1 MHRRLAPLLAVAA
14 ALLAPCRAQD
24 DPAGGGTANNC
35 VRNCQRTEAC
45 DRFAV
50 AELNLC
56 RDTCSCEQ
64 RPPPTCTCRAEADDL
79 CFTRGD
85 NDPDAWCVANP
96 GSSGCDAAA
105 GCFWDDASAASGGS
119 ALTGEWLPNCMMY
132 DRDREAGESAAS
144 RYDEVCEGS
153 RVVIQ
158 GFATAAANGEYRAAQ
173 QQSSCPDAPAQTVY
187 KLWGSDL
194 DLYLYRT
201 KWAWHVGPALCSSDV
216 FFARITTN
224 EGADIAQSSPVADGG
239 SPLTI
244 NCQPGLEGSCGW
256 RECID
261 DAVISGGVPSCQSSL
276 VPNNEYGWM
285 RMVWNRAVS
294 LRSADAPD
302 QLDLTCRGD
311 FDEDGRVTV
320 VELME
325 VLAAFGMQSCAL
337 SADLNDDCTVGV
349 QDVLIVL
356 SQFGECSAPIS
367 ARVSA
372 FARSELF
379 VSGFDDAAV
388 NGVYTTQVFD
398 REVCASGVLIDSLDE
413 IALAPEGV
421 PICMRETGQV
431 VGCSSA
437 AAPYNFTVYKAAT
450 GSTFLY
456 PSRDGQYWI
465 VGNQLCDDA
474 IGYAYTV
481 RHNTR

>member
-1 MHRRLAPLLAVAA
+1 MHRRLAPLVAVAA

-56 RDTCSCEQ
+56 RDTCSCEE

-244 NCQPGLEGSCGW
+244 NCQPGFEGSCGW

-261 DAVISGGVPSCQSSL
+261 DAVISGGVPSCQSLL

-337 SADLNDDCTVGV
+337 SADLNNDCTVSV

-356 SQFGECSAPIS
+356 SQFGECSAPTS
-367 ARVSA
+367 DRVTA
-372 FARSELF
+372 FARSELL

-388 NGVYTTQVFD
+388 NGVYITQVFD
-398 REVCASGVLIDSLDE
+398 RCASL
-413 IALAPEGV
+413 ALAPLPLIFSYKSEKSLCGAGKCV
-421 PICMRETGQV
+421 Q
-431 VGCSSA
+431 A
-437 AAPYNFTVYKAAT
+437 A
-450 GSTFLY
+450 S
-456 PSRDGQYWI
+456 
-465 VGNQLCDDA
+465 
-474 IGYAYTV
+474 
-481 RHNTR
+481 